1 MFLEQRQVSPRR
13 PSIRWNAI
21 ELPKPLRYWCNMTFS
36 NNLPFVRR
44 LVSSHALVWLLS
56 GSLAASV
63 LTLGC
68 STRSGDFVTS
78 AGPASPE
85 SDNLLRE
92 IVAAGRLDDLRWPDF
107 PDYRDQVKTFY
118 ESSGYRLAWVR
129 DNQATPQAVAIID
142 ILRQAEGKG
151 LHAEDY
157 DDSRWNRRL
166 KQLSQP
172 AEAARFDAAL
182 TVCLMRY
189 LSDLHMGRV
198 NPKHFD
204 FGLNEKTSRYD
215 LPQFLRQDL
224 VNSRDVKEEI
234 EKAEPPFLGYKN
246 TLAGLRRYLEYSR
259 QDDGEQLQVPSKA
272 LEPGN
277 HYAGVPRLTRLLRL
291 LGDLPADAVVP
302 PGDVYQSPLA
312 DAVKGFQRR
321 HSLPPNGRLDPET
334 VKQLNTPL
342 SERVEQLRLTLE
354 RWRWLPDEFPQP
366 PVVVNIP
373 EFRLRAYGQNGRI
386 VLSMNV
392 IVGKAFRHETPVFDE
407 DMRYVVFRPYWN
419 VTPSIQRSEIVPA
432 IQRNRNYIA
441 NKNYEV
447 TTQGGQFVTSAAIS
461 DEVLLQLRA
470 GKLAVRQKPGPA
482 NALGLV
488 KLIFPNEYNVY
499 LHSTPSQQL
508 FSQAKRDFSHGCIRV
523 EKPDELAAWALADK
537 PEWTLEKVRNVMQ
550 KGQDNFQVNLTKPVP
565 VLILYGTAVAEE
577 DGSIHFFD
585 DLYGHDT
592 DLAKALAKGY
602 PFHR

>member
-1 MFLEQRQVSPRR
+1 MEDDWLATLRR
-13 PSIRWNAI
+13 TTKAQI
-21 ELPKPLRYWCNMTFS
+21 ELSERKRIFPMF
-36 NNLPFVRR
+36 NLPFARRIVRR
-44 LVSSHALVWLLS
+44 YAVLWLVSGFV
-56 GSLAASV
+56 AASV

-68 STRSGDFVTS
+68 STRSGNVGAS
-78 AGPASPE
+78 AAATSPE
-85 SDNLLRE
+85 SIKSLRE

-118 ESSGYRLAWVR
+118 EPSGYTLAWVR
-129 DNQATPQAVAIID
+129 DNQASPQAVAIID

-151 LHAEDY
+151 LLAEDY
-157 DDSRWNRRL
+157 DGSRWGERL
-166 KQLSQP
+166 KQLSDP
-172 AEAARFDAAL
+172 AAAARFDAAL

-189 LSDLHMGRV
+189 ISDLHMGRV
-198 NPKHFD
+198 NPKRFD
-204 FGLNEKTSRYD
+204 FGLNEKTSHYD

-224 VNSRDVKEEI
+224 VDGQEI
-234 EKAEPPFLGYKN
+234 KAELEKVEPPFLGYKN
-246 TLAGLRRYLEYSR
+246 TQAGLRRYLELSR
-259 QDDGEQLQVPSKA
+259 QGDAEQLPVPAKA
-272 LEPGN
+272 LQSGSP
-277 HYAGVPRLTRLLRL
+277 YAGVPRLTHLLRL

-302 PGDVYQSPLA
+302 AGDTYQEPLVGG
-312 DAVKGFQRR
+312 VKNFQSR
-321 HSLPPNGRLDPET
+321 HGLLANGRLGPET

-342 SERVEQLRLTLE
+342 SQRVEQLRLTLE
-354 RWRWLPDEFPQP
+354 RWRWLPQEFPQP

-373 EFRLRAYGQNGRI
+373 EFRLRAYGNEGNV

-407 DMRYVVFRPYWN
+407 GMKYVVFRPYWN
-419 VTPSIQRSEIVPA
+419 VPPSIQRSEIVPA

-447 TTQGGQFVTSAAIS
+447 TTQGGEVVTSGAIS
-461 DEVLLQLRA
+461 DEVLQQLRA
-470 GKLAVRQKPGPA
+470 GKLAVRQKPGPS

-523 EKPDELAAWALADK
+523 EKPAELAAWALGDK
-537 PEWTLEKVRNVMQ
+537 PEWTLEKVRSAMQ
-550 KGQDNFQVNLTKPVP
+550 TGKDNSQVNLTKPVP

-585 DLYGHDT
+585 DLYGHDA

-602 PFHR
+602 PYHR